1 MQIFLNTRRVSACGA
16 LFALVS
22 IAASSG
28 AFALEPLVDCP
39 QPVANDGHVKAKIA
53 MIGFA
58 NNPYW
63 VSVQKGVETANQ
75 VLSSNGGEVKWIV
88 AGANIDVPT
97 VDQAIRAAAT
107 RATTASASSSLA
119 KATARSSSS

>member
-1 MQIFLNTRRVSACGA
+1 
-16 LFALVS
+16 
-22 IAASSG
+22 
-28 AFALEPLVDCP
+28 
-39 QPVANDGHVKAKIA
+39 

-63 VSVQKGVETANQ
+63 VSVQNGVDTANE
-75 VLSSNGGEVKWIV
+75 VLSSRGGEVKWIV

-107 RATTASASSSLA
+107 QGYNGIGFAVPMVLVLGILPLA
-119 KATARSSSS
+119 QAFAPRRNSQRQL